1 MGTKQTTIDIEGLRI
16 PDTVNLEC
24 QVLADLISNPD
35 IIGTVR
41 SVITR
46 DMFMVESLQKV
57 WDTINDMANKGATI
71 DLITISARVDRETH
85 MELLK
90 RTPGLF
96 TDTMA
101 HCRALLEMSTRRLV
115 FSRCYEMMSRAGN
128 PGTDY
133 SELLSMPGNLV
144 AELAGKVRP
153 GTTTQPIGDVLNEW
167 ANDLQDRATGK
178 LTRIPTGFQ
187 RLDGIVFGGWTP
199 GNLIVMSARPSV
211 GKSAI
216 MLQMAIEAGRACFPS
231 TVYSL
236 EMPNTELGQRLGCS
250 TGEIKQGDIAS
261 DETVKHLDWGKV
273 ERAIAHFDGI
283 PVYLN
288 TRLRA
293 MDDICNDIMLQ
304 HQRGRCAIA
313 FIDHLHIISGGNNRL
328 TTYQQVKERTGRL
341 KQLAMECNIPV
352 VLLCQ
357 LNRLSENENRP
368 PNLRDLRDSGS
379 IEEDADI
386 VLMLAR
392 HTNARSDPDIDMWVR
407 KNRQG
412 RADVCVEL
420 TGDFST
426 GFTVFRERW

>member
-1 MGTKQTTIDIEGLRI
+1 
-16 PDTVNLEC
+16 
-24 QVLADLISNPD
+24 
-35 IIGTVR
+35 
-41 SVITR
+41 
-46 DMFMVESLQKV
+46 
-57 WDTINDMANKGATI
+57 
-71 DLITISARVDRETH
+71 
-85 MELLK
+85 
-90 RTPGLF
+90 
-96 TDTMA
+96 
-101 HCRALLEMSTRRLV
+101 
-115 FSRCYEMMSRAGN
+115 
-128 PGTDY
+128 
-133 SELLSMPGNLV
+133 
-144 AELAGKVRP
+144 
-153 GTTTQPIGDVLNEW
+153 
-167 ANDLQDRATGK
+167 
-178 LTRIPTGFQ
+178 
-187 RLDGIVFGGWTP
+187 
-199 GNLIVMSARPSV
+199 
-211 GKSAI
+211 
-216 MLQMAIEAGRACFPS
+216 
-231 TVYSL
+231 
-236 EMPNTELGQRLGCS
+236 
-250 TGEIKQGDIAS
+250 
-261 DETVKHLDWGKV
+261 
-273 ERAIAHFDGI
+273 
-283 PVYLN
+283 
-288 TRLRA
+288 

-392 HTNARSDPDIDMWVR
+392 HTNALSDPDSDMWVR